1 MAPFIHAK
9 YIIEIPQ
16 YSYEDAAFVRSLA
29 FKGQKV
35 YILFTPIPNIQENLE
50 ALSKGSRAINRLPHR
65 LNQPVVMD
73 SSYFYDQCYHLNK
86 CGQIIETQQMIAVL
100 SSLNE
105 HK

>member
-1 MAPFIHAK
+1 VAPFIHAK
-9 YIIEIPQ
+9 HIIEIPQ

-50 ALSKGSRAINRLPHR
+50 ALSKGSRAIKRLPDR

-73 SSYFYDQCYHLNK
+73 SSYFYDQWYHLNK
-86 CGQIIETQQMIAVL
+86 CGQIIETQKMIAVL